1 MNFPMGRVSR
11 FDTFLEDRAKPETE
25 AVLYISTI
33 NPANLFPQSKHCAKR
48 TIFKETVHWSC
59 GPRQT
64 EVACARDSE
73 SQCPGT
79 PLEGWSGD
87 KINRSSVCACA
98 RKSVAKVSATTK
110 IRFLRLQPYGG

>member
-48 TIFKETVHWSC
+48 TIFKDTVHWSC
-59 GPRQT
+59 GPRQAGSR
-64 EVACARDSE
+64 VRVIQK

-79 PLEGWSGD
+79 SLEGWSGD
-87 KINRSSVCACA
+87 KIDRSRVCAWL
-98 RKSVAKVSATTK
+98 RKIGYQGSASY
-110 IRFLRLQPYGG
+110 REGL

>member
-64 EVACARDSE
+64 EVACARDTE
-73 SQCPGT
+73 NQLPRYPQRQKFVFCVFNPMAANNQHCPFA
-79 PLEGWSGD
+79 LEGTYSSLSD
-87 KINRSSVCACA
+87 NR
-98 RKSVAKVSATTK
+98 
-110 IRFLRLQPYGG
+110 L